1 VVTESR
7 KRTITTGIIDMVLI
21 LLFIGSAEPRPT
33 GILWHEWLGIG
44 FGVIAVVHIY
54 RSWDWI
60 VAALSR
66 IFTHQTATTRF
77 SLILNIFVFVAATLA
92 VVSGLLPTVLKL
104 GALGVATVQ
113 VGNLA
118 KRLRRNRPPA
128 QHSA

>member
-1 VVTESR
+1 
-7 KRTITTGIIDMVLI
+7 M
-21 LLFIGSAEPRPT
+21 
-33 GILWHEWLGIG
+33 
-44 FGVIAVVHIY
+44 VHIY

-77 SLILNIFVFVAATLA
+77 SLILNILVFVATTRE
-92 VVSGLLPTVLKL
+92 VVGGLLPTLLKL

-118 KRLRRNRPPA
+118 KRLRRIRPPA
-128 QHSA
+128 QHAA